1 MGYKKMAQA
10 KLRKERTNKDVSIW
24 KISSNQDR
32 HLVNSTGKEGVAME
46 YRLIAWE
53 VIQRK
58 LGE

>member
-46 YRLIAWE
+46 FRLIA
-53 VIQRK
+53 
-58 LGE
+58 